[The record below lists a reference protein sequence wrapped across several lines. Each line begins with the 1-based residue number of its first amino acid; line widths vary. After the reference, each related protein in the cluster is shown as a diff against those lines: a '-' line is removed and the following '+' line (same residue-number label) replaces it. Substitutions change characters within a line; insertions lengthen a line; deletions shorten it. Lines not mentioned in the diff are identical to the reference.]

1 MTRAAPGD
9 DGDRAAGR
17 GRLADAME
25 GMNRSRLIA
34 AGGDWLEGLLP
45 LLFVLFWIVSQV
57 FNVVRRVGGRQPPP
71 AARPPAPPRPRPR
84 AGEDDVRT
92 ELERQIEEFL
102 KTSGR
107 RAAPAGG
114 AETTRPRPEP
124 KPRTATPP
132 PARPARPE
140 RGAGRAPVAV
150 RPSPVGGVARH
161 VEDAF
166 GHELEHLAPGLGG
179 EASAARETRPR
190 AAAIVEML
198 RDPVTLRHAV
208 LLREILDR
216 PVERW

>member
-1 MTRAAPGD
+1 MDAP
-9 DGDRAAGR
+9 
-17 GRLADAME
+17 LP
-25 GMNRSRLIA
+25 IA
-34 AGGDWLEGLLP
+34 AGLDWLEGLLP

-57 FNVVRRVGGRQPPP
+57 FSVVRRVGGRQPPP
-71 AARPPAPPRPRPR
+71 AARPPVPPRPR
-84 AGEDDVRT
+84 AGEGDVRT

-107 RAAPAGG
+107 RAAPARG
-114 AETTRPRPEP
+114 AEATRPRPES
-124 KPRTATPP
+124 KPRPTAVP

-140 RGAGRAPVAV
+140 RVAGKEPSAV
-150 RPSPVGGVARH
+150 RTSPGGGVARH

-179 EASAARETRPR
+179 EAAAARETRPR